1 MGNAQSLPTFLFRS
15 SLGFAV
21 FASVGKQHASRKLG
35 CGITYCKLMVP
46 TIMLPN
52 AYFCWMMKHKPG
64 SFTGGA
70 KTDTAWPVLR
80 GYSKMARTVSKQS
93 LMLLTHLLRH
103 RVAVFYCIDECWKFF
118 NARDWQN
125 TGPGVL
131 FYSAQHRKLGDTL
144 LLLTQHSKQVES

>member
-103 RVAVFYCIDECWKFF
+103 RVPFSIVLTSVGNFSTREIGRTRVRGFCFTAPNTESSAILCYCLP
-118 NARDWQN
+118 N
-125 TGPGVL
+125 T
-131 FYSAQHRKLGDTL
+131 Q
-144 LLLTQHSKQVES
+144 SKWR